1 MKPVDLG
8 VRADAMRALGA
19 LLRLG
24 YPPRAALAEWLHHGP
39 REMHTPLEVVK
50 RLVRMG
56 MPTPVVIARLEGALE
71 QDAFV
76 LGSLLGISERLG
88 GNSAAMIDG
97 LASSIENRRASLSAA
112 RASGSGAKLSGRLI
126 AGLPLAFLPL
136 TPISRGDLF
145 DGMGILM
152 LVLGIGLAAAGM
164 MWIARLMPQPAT
176 HDDPAAALADLLAA
190 GLRGG
195 AGLTAALNHIADVP
209 PPTLE
214 ELGRA
219 RRMTR
224 LGLSWPEALCRLE
237 VSALPALGATLARAQ
252 RLGLPVADSL
262 LTFASEQRAEHDR
275 VFETKNKRA
284 MVLMM
289 IPLAICILPAFI
301 LLAIA
306 PFLRSLSIL

>member
-1 MKPVDLG
+1 MKPVELG
-8 VRADAMRALGA
+8 TRAEAMRALAA

-24 YPPRAALAEWLHHGP
+24 YSPRSALAEWLHHGP
-39 REMHTPLEVVK
+39 REMRTSLHNVNRLLRMGLPTPL
-50 RLVRMG
+50 
-56 MPTPVVIARLEGALE
+56 VIARLEEPLE

-76 LGSLLGISERLG
+76 LGSLLSISEKLG
-88 GNSAAMIDG
+88 GNSAAMVDG
-97 LASSIENRRASLSAA
+97 LAQSIENRRASLSAA

-136 TPISRGDLF
+136 TPVSGDDLF
-145 DGMGILM
+145 DGMGIPM
-152 LVLGIGLAAAGM
+152 LVLGIGLAATGM
-164 MWIARLMPQPAT
+164 MWIARLMPQPPAY
-176 HDDPAAALADLLAA
+176 DDPAATLADLLAA
-190 GLRGG
+190 VLGGG
-195 AGLTAALNHIADVP
+195 AGLTAALNHIAEVSP
-209 PPTLE
+209 PMLE

-224 LGLSWPEALCRLE
+224 LGLSWPEALCRLDG
-237 VSALPALGATLARAQ
+237 SALPALGATLARAQ

-262 LTFASEQRAEHDR
+262 STFASEQRAEHDR

-306 PFLRSLSIL
+306 PFLRGLSIL

>member
-1 MKPVDLG
+1 MKPVELG
-8 VRADAMRALGA
+8 ARAEALRALEA

-24 YPPRAALAEWLHHGP
+24 YPPRSALAEWVHHGP
-39 REMHTPLEVVK
+39 REMHTSLHNVN
-50 RLVRMG
+50 RLLRMG
-56 MPTPVVIARLEGALE
+56 MPTPLVIARLEGVLE
-71 QDAFV
+71 HDAFV
-76 LGSLLGISERLG
+76 LGSLLSISEKLG

-97 LASSIENRRASLSAA
+97 LARSIENRRASLSAA

-126 AGLPLAFLPL
+126 AGLPLAFLPF
-136 TPISRGDLF
+136 TPISGGDLF
-145 DGMGILM
+145 DGVGILR
-152 LVLGIGLAAAGM
+152 LVLGLGLAAAGM
-164 MWIARLMPQPAT
+164 LWIARLMPQPAAY
-176 HDDPAAALADLLAA
+176 DDPAAALADLLAA
-190 GLRGG
+190 VLRGG
-195 AGLTAALNHIADVP
+195 TGLTAALNHIAEVP

-224 LGLSWPEALCRLE
+224 LGLSWPEALCRLD
-237 VSALPALGATLARAQ
+237 VSALPALGATLARAE

-262 LTFASEQRAEHDR
+262 LTFASGQRAELDR

-289 IPLAICILPAFI
+289 IPLAICVLPAFI

-306 PFLRSLSIL
+306 PFLRGLSIL